1 MMTQR
6 FEILSL
12 NIGLPKVI
20 GMLHGEPVRSGIAKK
35 PAPSRALFIDEEGI
49 EGDGV
54 ADLSAHGG
62 RDKAV
67 YAYPRE
73 NWDFWKTKG
82 FAPEA
87 ATFGENL
94 TLAGGDENEVSV
106 GDRFRWGDV
115 VLEISQP
122 RAPCYKLGMH
132 TGRPD
137 APKIMTSTARCGW
150 YLRVVSPGRVKPDDR
165 TLVRIERGS
174 QISVKTSFEAAF
186 SRKVSLE
193 LRRHAYEQPA
203 LSDAWK
209 RQIEHHINSLGR

>member
-1 MMTQR
+1 MAQR

-12 NIGLPKVI
+12 NTGLPKVI
-20 GMLHGEPVRSGIAKK
+20 GTLHGEPVRSGIAKK
-35 PAPSRALFIDEEGI
+35 PAPPRALYVDEDGI

-73 NWDFWKTKG
+73 NWDFWTQKG

-94 TLAGGDENEVSV
+94 TLAGGDENDVAV

-122 RAPCYKLGMH
+122 RAPCFKLGIH
-132 TGRPD
+132 TGRAD
-137 APKIMTSTARCGW
+137 APAIMTSTARCGW
-150 YLRVVSPGRVKPDDR
+150 YLRVIAPGRIEPGDR
-165 TLVRIERGS
+165 ELVRIASGS
-174 QISVKTSFEAAF
+174 QISVKASFEAAF
-186 SRKVSLE
+186 SRKVSDE
-193 LRRHAYEQPA
+193 LRRQAYAQPA
-203 LSDAWK
+203 LADAWK
-209 RQIEHHINSLGR
+209 RQIERHINGLG